1 MLMLLRLPSRRPAT
15 GLSNL
20 FTAVDHQRKGVGSLL
35 MADGLTTV
43 DAKGLFAF
51 LEATPVA
58 MPLYA
63 RFGFRE
69 VSHFDVDVG
78 AASADGRQQSY
89 RMTFM
94 AREASS
100 SSSLAGHAEQS
111 THKEPSN
118 DGAIP

>member
-1 MLMLLRLPSRRPAT
+1 MLLRLPSRRPAT

-94 AREASS
+94 AREVSS

-111 THKEPSN
+111 PHKEPWN
-118 DGAIP
+118 DGEIP